1 MEECQKHGVV
11 VGCKKYGIYPAI
23 CYNWVRKF
31 KSMGAEGLQHGMTK
45 EYLKESR
52 RLEHAHARLKDPVVQ
67 KELESSMKDE
77 LLRKSTV
84 RRSPANRSASY
95 KQTQG
100 KDRHKAVCSF
110 PLSQCHSATFL
121 P

>member
-1 MEECQKHGVV
+1 MKLRIMEECQKHGVV

-45 EYLKESR
+45 EYLKEIR
-52 RLEHAHARLKDPVVQ
+52 RLEREHARLKDPVVQ

-77 LLRKSTV
+77 LLRKKYG
-84 RRSPANRSASY
+84 P
-95 KQTQG
+95 KKPG
-100 KDRHKAVCSF
+100 KS
-110 PLSQCHSATFL
+110 
-121 P
+121 